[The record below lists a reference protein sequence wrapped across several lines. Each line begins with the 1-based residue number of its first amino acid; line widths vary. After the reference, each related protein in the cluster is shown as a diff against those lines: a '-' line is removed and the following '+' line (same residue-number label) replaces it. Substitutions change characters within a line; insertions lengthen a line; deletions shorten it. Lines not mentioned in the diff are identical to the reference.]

1 MERNFKDEAL
11 KTVNGFKEV
20 KSIVCIV
27 SDDEYSSA
35 CIGSEGR
42 ANLQNM
48 IVNAMLQNDAVLALF
63 KAAVI
68 AAEVFKGEEN

>member
-11 KTVNGFKEV
+11 KTVNSLEEV
-20 KSIVCIV
+20 KSVVCIV
-27 SDDEYSSA
+27 SDGEHSSA

-48 IVNAMLQNDAVLALF
+48 IVSAMLQNEAILTLF

-68 AAEVFKGEEN
+68 AAEVFKGEEK

>member
-1 MERNFKDEAL
+1 MERNFKDKAL
-11 KTVNGFKEV
+11 KTVNSLEEV
-20 KSIVCIV
+20 KSVVCIV
-27 SDDEYSSA
+27 SDGEHSSA

-48 IVNAMLQNDAVLALF
+48 IVSAMLQNEAILTLF

-68 AAEVFKGEEN
+68 AAEVFKGEEK

>member
-20 KSIVCIV
+20 KSVVCIV
-27 SDDEYSSA
+27 SDGEYSSA
-35 CIGSEGR
+35 YIGSEGR

-48 IVNAMLQNDAVLALF
+48 IVNVMRQNDAVLALF

-68 AAEVFKGEEN
+68 AAEVFKGEEK

>member
-1 MERNFKDEAL
+1 MERNFKDETL
-11 KTVNGFKEV
+11 KTVNSFEEV
-20 KSIVCIV
+20 KSVVCIV
-27 SDDEYSSA
+27 SDGEYSSA

-48 IVNAMLQNDAVLALF
+48 IVNTMLQNDAVLALF

>member
-1 MERNFKDEAL
+1 
-11 KTVNGFKEV
+11 
-20 KSIVCIV
+20 
-27 SDDEYSSA
+27 
-35 CIGSEGR
+35 
-42 ANLQNM
+42 M

>member
-20 KSIVCIV
+20 KSVVCIV
-27 SDDEYSSA
+27 SDGEYASA
-35 CIGSEGR
+35 CIGSEEQ

-48 IVNAMLQNDAVLALF
+48 LISTMLQDDAILALF
-63 KAAVI
+63 EAAVT
-68 AAEVFKGEEN
+68 ATEVLKCEEK

>member
-1 MERNFKDEAL
+1 MERNFKNEAL
-11 KTVNGFKEV
+11 ETVNGFKEV
-20 KSIVCIV
+20 KSVVCIV
-27 SDDEYSSA
+27 SDGEYSSV

-48 IVNAMLQNDAVLALF
+48 IVNAMIQNDAVLALF

>member
-11 KTVNGFKEV
+11 KTVNGFEEV
-20 KSIVCIV
+20 KSVVCIV
-27 SDDEYSSA
+27 SDGEYSSA

-42 ANLQNM
+42 ANMQNM
-48 IVNAMLQNDAVLALF
+48 LVNAMMQNDAVLALF

-68 AAEVFKGEEN
+68 ATEVFKGEEK

>member
-11 KTVNGFKEV
+11 KTVNGFKEA
-20 KSIVCIV
+20 KSVVCIV
-27 SDDEYSSA
+27 SDGECSSV

>member
-20 KSIVCIV
+20 KSVVCIV
-27 SDDEYSSA
+27 SDGEYRSA

-48 IVNAMLQNDAVLALF
+48 LVNAMLHNDGVLALF

-68 AAEVFKGEEN
+68 AAEVFKGEEK

>member
-11 KTVNGFKEV
+11 KTVNSLEEV
-20 KSIVCIV
+20 KSVVCIV
-27 SDDEYSSA
+27 SDDEHSSA

-48 IVNAMLQNDAVLALF
+48 IVSAMLQNEAILTLF

-68 AAEVFKGEEN
+68 AAEVFKGEEK

>member
-1 MERNFKDEAL
+1 MERNFKDEAI
-11 KTVNGFKEV
+11 KTINGFREV
-20 KSIVCIV
+20 KSVVCIV
-27 SDDEYSSA
+27 SDSKYCAA
-35 CIGSEGR
+35 CIGSVGR

-48 IVNAMLQNDAVLALF
+48 LVNAMMQNDAVLALF

>member
-11 KTVNGFKEV
+11 KTVNNLEEV
-20 KSIVCIV
+20 KSVVCIV
-27 SDDEYSSA
+27 SDGEHSSA

-48 IVNAMLQNDAVLALF
+48 IVSAMLQNEAILTLF

-68 AAEVFKGEEN
+68 AAEVFKGEEK

>member
-11 KTVNGFKEV
+11 KTVNGFEEV
-20 KSIVCIV
+20 KSVVCIV
-27 SDDEYSSA
+27 SDGEYSSV

-42 ANLQNM
+42 ANLQSI
-48 IVNAMLQNDAVLALF
+48 IVNVLIQSEAVLALF

-68 AAEVFKGEEN
+68 AAEVFKGEEK

>member
-1 MERNFKDEAL
+1 MERTFKDEAL
-11 KTVNGFKEV
+11 KTVNSLEEV
-20 KSIVCIV
+20 KSVVCIV
-27 SDDEYSSA
+27 SDGEHSSA

-48 IVNAMLQNDAVLALF
+48 IVSAMLQNEAILTLF

-68 AAEVFKGEEN
+68 AAEVFKGEEK

>member
-20 KSIVCIV
+20 KSVVCIV
-27 SDDEYSSA
+27 SDGEYSSA

-42 ANLQNM
+42 ASLQNM
-48 IVNAMLQNDAVLALF
+48 IFNAMLHNDEVLALF

-68 AAEVFKGEEN
+68 TAEVFKGEEK

>member
-20 KSIVCIV
+20 KSVVCIV
-27 SDDEYSSA
+27 SDGEHSSA
-35 CIGSEGR
+35 CIGSKER
-42 ANLQNM
+42 VNLQNM

-68 AAEVFKGEEN
+68 AAAMFKGEEK